1 MIRANHAKA
10 NFCYFGSSIIYC
22 RICNT
27 GRSGQNHA
35 HTCITKDFLIEISIV
50 FKFPTLRTVRTKT
63 HYLRTDYLVVGK
75 LGIGRKK
82 FSDRSKRGKK
92 DRGQLPLPATLAR
105 LARRFSFRPILQ
117 QGAVVRLKTYHFRSK
132 ESQHQFSGPKVLA
145 DRITW

>member
-1 MIRANHAKA
+1 MVIRANHAKA
-10 NFCYFGSSIIYC
+10 NFCYVGSSIIYC

-63 HYLRTDYLVVGK
+63 HYLRTDYLVLGK

-92 DRGQLPLPATLAR
+92 DSGFLFAL
-105 LARRFSFRPILQ
+105 FSNEEP
-117 QGAVVRLKTYHFRSK
+117 VVRLKTYHFQSK

-145 DRITW
+145 DKITW